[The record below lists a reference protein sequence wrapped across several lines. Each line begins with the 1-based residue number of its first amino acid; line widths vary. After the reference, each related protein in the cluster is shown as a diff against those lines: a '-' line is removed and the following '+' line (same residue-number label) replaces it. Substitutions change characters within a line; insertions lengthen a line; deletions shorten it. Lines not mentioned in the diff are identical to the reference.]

1 MRIFT
6 NESVTVNALVR
17 ADDRLEP
24 VAWNDPLSLGRLSV
38 AGDFPVYAAERAKV
52 LEAFCWDDF
61 ASLESDFNLR
71 FAELN
76 DVLSSGEEIHLLF
89 GGSLKD
95 QLQLA
100 QILCWM
106 SYRSEKAIAQTRV
119 VIVDGPLS
127 IFDDG
132 ALLEVAKEGDRLDFT
147 TLEAYRSAWLA
158 VTSSD
163 PSFVELTFRRLTE
176 SREQLALAAALERWL
191 QELPSVDNGL
201 SVSECQL
208 LDAIRLGV
216 QSPRE
221 LFEAVEET
229 EAAPFRVD
237 WEFWQL
243 IDQLAAGEDPAI
255 CTKSGDAFLCPP
267 KDMAWDAFYAQ
278 ELELTNVGERLLD
291 GTLHNSQRSQPE
303 HWLGGVRIAE
313 GCDWFWD
320 YASQSIRRELG
331 VLGA

>member
-6 NESVTVNALVR
+6 NESFTVNALVR

-24 VAWNDPLSLGRLSV
+24 VAWSDPLVIGRLP
-38 AGDFPVYAAERAKV
+38 AAADFAVYAAERAKV
-52 LEAFCWDDF
+52 LEAFHWDDF
-61 ASLESDFNLR
+61 ASLEADFNLR
-71 FAELN
+71 FAALEGA
-76 DVLSSGEEIHLLF
+76 LSSGEDIYLLF

-106 SYRSEKAIAQTRV
+106 SYRSEKTIAQTRIV
-119 VIVDGPLS
+119 VVDGQLS
-127 IFDDG
+127 IFEDG
-132 ALLEVAKEGDRLDFT
+132 ALLEVAKEGERLDFT
-147 TLEAYRSAWLA
+147 MLEAYRSAWLA

-163 PSFVELTFRRLTE
+163 PSFVEFTFRRLTE
-176 SREQLALAAALERWL
+176 KREQLALAAALERWL

-208 LDAIRLGV
+208 LDSIRLGV

-221 LFEAVEET
+221 LFEVVEET
-229 EAAPFRVD
+229 EAAPFRTD

-243 IDQLAAGEDPAI
+243 IDRLATGESPAI
-255 CTKSGDAFLCPP
+255 QMKSGDAFLCPP
-267 KDMAWDAFYAQ
+267 KDLAWDAFYAQ
-278 ELELTNVGERLLD
+278 ELELTDIGERLLN

-303 HWLGGVRIAE
+303 YWLGGVRIAE
-313 GCDWFWD
+313 GSDWFWD
-320 YASQSIRRELG
+320 YSSQSIRRELG
-331 VLGA
+331 VLGS